1 MLRPELPRE
10 SPSIFTYVDI
20 YFPSSCSTG
29 TDFAVHPTNSAPSSS
44 SSQAGR
50 VVQQSSTSS
59 QSYSQSNSTS
69 SRNTSLSPSHEKQ
82 KRSED
87 DRNQDDDDGRDQKR
101 RRTLLSPPLDPK
113 DGPKFACPYRK
124 HEPHKYCGNIKQW
137 RSCAMTPLTSI
148 ARVK

>member
-1 MLRPELPRE
+1 MSLLLF
-10 SPSIFTYVDI
+10 SLYTYID
-20 YFPSSCSTG
+20 FPPSSSIG
-29 TDFAVHPTNSAPSSS
+29 TDFVVPSNNSAPSNPGCQDGRDAPQSSS
-44 SSQAGR
+44 SSQSR
-50 VVQQSSTSS
+50 
-59 QSYSQSNSTS
+59 SQSNSAS
-69 SRNTSLSPSHEKQ
+69 SRNTSISPSHEKQ

-87 DRNQDDDDGRDQKR
+87 DRNQEDDDGRDPKR